1 MFPDYREDDFLPQRW
16 RYLLIVIASRLKIQA
31 GPNFYFSFF
40 FLGGKGEHRSIQNLK
55 LTQFFSS
62 FLNCLFKT
70 ECRSLGGQNRLV
82 KLNATHLPPLSLF
95 PSLSRGG
102 SKDTCLKK
110 NCFFESQRERKKE
123 KDIVKTNFN
132 RVKNIIRNFIW
143 FDAICR
149 TRENIKLSFD

>member
-82 KLNATHLPPLSLF
+82 KLNVTHLPPLSLF
-95 PSLSRGG
+95 PPLSRGG
-102 SKDTCLKK
+102 SKDTCLK
-110 NCFFESQRERKKE
+110 ETASSRARERERKRKISL
-123 KDIVKTNFN
+123 KQILIVSK
-132 RVKNIIRNFIW
+132 I
-143 FDAICR
+143 
-149 TRENIKLSFD
+149 